1 MAVLSESDGITGGS
15 VICIKCHRFSM
26 ATLGLASAAAINWL
40 LLQSL
45 I

>member
-1 MAVLSESDGITGGS
+1 MTVLSESDGITGDN
-15 VICIKCHRFSM
+15 VISIKCHRFSM
-26 ATLGLASAAAINWL
+26 TTLGMASAAAINRL